1 MGGNFSFTP
10 ELVKI
15 YGPVYPDFTILIQAR
30 EVASTWGVTLVL
42 HQS

>member
-15 YGPVYPDFTILIQAR
+15 HGPVYPDFTILIQAFAKIHGQ
-30 EVASTWGVTLVL
+30 VNP
-42 HQS
+42 HFII